1 MSTELN
7 IIENNINR
15 LMCDLVEID
24 MRIAKA
30 SGNVSVGFAAIRNM
44 SDTLKANAAKAI
56 FSPTVTDRDRAIHKA
71 VCSSGRTIKSV
82 AKDYGCS
89 PSTVRRS
96 MDKVTENDCKLA
108 RS

>member
-1 MSTELN
+1 MSTELD
-7 IIENNINR
+7 IIENNIDR
-15 LMCDLVEID
+15 LMKDIVEID

-30 SGNVSVGFAAIRNM
+30 SGNVSVGFRAIKEM
-44 SDTLKANAAKAI
+44 SQTLKANAAKAVH
-56 FSPTVTDRDRAIHKA
+56 SPKVPQRDRAIHKA

-82 AKDYGCS
+82 AKDYGVS

-96 MDKVTENDCKLA
+96 MDKVTETDCKLA

>member
-1 MSTELN
+1 MSTELD
-7 IIENNINR
+7 ILENSIDR
-15 LMCDLVEID
+15 LMKDIVEID
-24 MRIAKA
+24 MRIARH
-30 SGNVSVGFAAIRNM
+30 SGNVSVGFTAIKEM
-44 SDTLKANAAKAI
+44 SQNLKANAAKAI
-56 FSPTVTDRDRAIHKA
+56 FSPKVTSRDVAIHKA

-96 MDKVTENDCKLA
+96 MDKVTENDMMVA